1 MMRLRRVGSATLAS
15 LFFAIAVTPLFG
27 LDLLPVGRDAAAAK
41 DVTADVLYLF
51 VVCSA
56 TFANL
61 ATFCIFYLRRRRPL
75 SSVAPL
81 LYFCF
86 WCFIFAP
93 MYISAY
99 SQLQSTDILLLAL
112 LSVLILV
119 FFRENQR
126 EAKFI
131 LSNEW

>member
-1 MMRLRRVGSATLAS
+1 MRLRRIGSVTLAA

-27 LDLLPVGRDAAAAK
+27 LKFFTVGRDAAAA
-41 DVTADVLYLF
+41 VNATADDLYLF
-51 VVCSA
+51 VVYSA

-86 WCFIFAP
+86 WCFIFALL
-93 MYISAY
+93 YIFAY
-99 SQLQSTDILLLAL
+99 SNLHSTDILLLTFLLAL
-112 LSVLILV
+112 TVM

-126 EAKFI
+126 EAKIVF
-131 LSNEW
+131 SNEW

>member
-1 MMRLRRVGSATLAS
+1 MRLRQVGSVTLAS

-27 LDLLPVGRDAAAAK
+27 LDLLPVGRDAAAK
-41 DVTADVLYLF
+41 DVTADHLHLL

-93 MYISAY
+93 MYISLY
-99 SQLQSTDILLLAL
+99 SQWQSTDILLLAFL
-112 LSVLILV
+112 LASTLV

-126 EAKFI
+126 QAKIIF
-131 LSNEW
+131 SDKW